1 LAERTVQ
8 VVEDSIN
15 GKPLPEDIQPLT
27 ISLDRRSWR
36 LSLLD
41 ANRDKVSWTSIR
53 VSTVK
58 QTVARLIPRY
68 RWR

>member
-1 LAERTVQ
+1 VQ

-27 ISLDRRSWR
+27 ISLGRRSWQ
-36 LSLLD
+36 LSWLD
-41 ANRDKVSWTSIR
+41 ANREKVLWTSIR

-58 QTVARLIPRY
+58 RTVARLIPRY